1 MVTTILA
8 IYGAAVSTT
17 SVFLSIWF
25 FKAAGPRLQA
35 QATFEPPV
43 LFQDESEE
51 NETRDRTLML
61 KVWNAGRHPVKVD
74 LGGLTVRHGS
84 SSETYIPM
92 NWQGPDLPIWI
103 PGHSGEE
110 WWETVSNLH
119 GLVVGSIETNEM
131 SIELIEAG
139 NREREVKIPLSN
151 WRTALDP
158 VIIYRSVVDPETYS

>member
-1 MVTTILA
+1 MITTVLA

-35 QATFEPPV
+35 QAAFEPPV

-51 NETRDRTLML
+51 NETRGRTLIL
-61 KVWNAGRHPVKVD
+61 KVWNTGRHPVKVE

-84 SSETYIPM
+84 NRETYINM
-92 NWQGPDLPIWI
+92 NWQGPNLPIWI

-110 WWETVSNLH
+110 WWETVTNLR
-119 GLVVGSIETNEM
+119 GVVVEFETNEM
-131 SIELIEAG
+131 SIELVEAG

-151 WRTALDP
+151 WQTALDP
-158 VIIYRSVVDPETYS
+158 VIIDRGIADPESDVP

>member
-1 MVTTILA
+1 
-8 IYGAAVSTT
+8 
-17 SVFLSIWF
+17 
-25 FKAAGPRLQA
+25 
-35 QATFEPPV
+35 
-43 LFQDESEE
+43 
-51 NETRDRTLML
+51 ML
-61 KVWNAGRHPVKVD
+61 KVWNAGRHPVKVN